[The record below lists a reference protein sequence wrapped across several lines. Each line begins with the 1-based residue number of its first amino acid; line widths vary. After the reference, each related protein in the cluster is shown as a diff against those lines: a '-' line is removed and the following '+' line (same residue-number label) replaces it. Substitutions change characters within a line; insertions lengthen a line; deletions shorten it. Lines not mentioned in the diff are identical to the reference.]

1 MTRQVTNQTPP
12 EIAALLARFRRRI
25 RRYVLLEGLA
35 LVLVLL
41 SFLFWISLVLDWGH
55 FRLWSLELPV
65 WFRQAFV
72 VTALAAVGF
81 GLSVWVISRQM
92 LRLRTK
98 SLALVLERRFPQ
110 LNDRLVTA
118 VELARSADSVKSPL
132 TTSMLNR
139 TLDEVAR
146 AASRLELSAVF
157 DPLPL
162 RRAMIAAV
170 VMLFSIGGFAWANQ
184 PAIER
189 WTRAYIDLEQEYWN
203 RTTQLTV
210 RVIAQ
215 PGDRL
220 RNFDSMAYKHPR
232 GADLTLLVEVP
243 RGKQIPGRV
252 EIEYRLMEGHNGALA
267 LMSEVGPGQFRYSIS
282 ELLDS
287 LEFWVTG
294 GDFINR
300 QAYRV
305 EVVDPPQPDGITLLC
320 DYPDYTGLD
329 LAGADGTLDP
339 DRKLVQG
346 TQVSLPL
353 ETKAVMQVDVNKPL
367 IGARIA
373 TDECELAISAA
384 GGELTLYSSEGG
396 PQRTVPLTPDTG
408 NSPLAADGLSFQLPI
423 RLTSNAPDEL
433 SALSSARWIP
443 ISPDALMR
451 IYLEDTDGVTSI
463 EPAQLTING
472 IVDQPPVVETELRGI
487 GASVTR
493 KAVIPVA
500 GKVIDDYGVV
510 DVHFDFRTD
519 TQEDWQ
525 QLPLWNSPEENPRD
539 FRLGR
544 GEAEDV
550 ERFELLPLDLT
561 IGRKL
566 TLTVY
571 AEDGDVLNGPHFARG
586 ERYIFQIVSDEEL
599 LSILYGKELNLR
611 RRFEQIITEVTETYK
626 DLTLHRSRLENAAQ
640 LRAEDLATP
649 NDAEVAKQLAAI
661 TTAVE
666 VAAERAV
673 HQLLKNHS
681 ETRTVEDS
689 FREILEQLIN
699 NAVHTRPMV
708 ERIEDLILR
717 PIEEINAVD
726 FPRADEAMGRFKLV
740 SRDGQASTVHIDE
753 CLAAI
758 NTLLSRM
765 ARVLDEMKDLVE
777 FHEAVKDLKSI
788 IDLQQN
794 VSDETKA
801 ERKRSILNKLKGLD
815 GG

>member
-1 MTRQVTNQTPP
+1 MTREVTNRTPP

-25 RRYVLLEGLA
+25 RRYVLLEGFA

-41 SFLFWISLVLDWGH
+41 SLLFWISLLLDWGH

-65 WFRQAFV
+65 WFRQAYV

-81 GLSVWVISRQM
+81 GLSVWVISRLL

-118 VELARSADSVKSPL
+118 VELARSADSVESPL
-132 TTSMLNR
+132 TSSMLNR

-146 AASRLELSAVF
+146 AASRLELGAVF

-162 RRAMIAAV
+162 RRALLAAV
-170 VMLFSIGGFAWANQ
+170 VMLFSIGGFALANQ

-189 WTRAYIDLEQEYWN
+189 WTRAYIDLEQEYWS

-215 PGDRL
+215 PGDRV
-220 RNFDSMAYKHPR
+220 RDFHSMVYKHPR

-243 RGKQIPGRV
+243 QGKQVPGRV
-252 EIEYRLMEGHNGALA
+252 EIEYRLKEGRSGAHA
-267 LMSEVGPGQFRYSIS
+267 LMSEVGPGQFRHSIS

-329 LAGADGTLDP
+329 LAGADGTLDL

-346 TQVSLPL
+346 TQISLPL
-353 ETKAVMQVDVNKPL
+353 ETKAVMQIDVNKPL

-384 GGELTLYSSEGG
+384 GGELTVYSRDGG
-396 PQRTVPLTPDTG
+396 PQRIVPLAPVSG

-423 RLTSNAPDEL
+423 WLTSDALDEL
-433 SALSSARWIP
+433 SALSSAQWIP

-451 IYLEDTDGVTSI
+451 VYLEDTDDVMSI

-472 IVDQPPVVETELRGI
+472 IVDQPPVVETQLRGI

-500 GKVIDDYGVV
+500 GTVTDDYGVV
-510 DVHFDFRTD
+510 DVRFDFRTD

-525 QLPLWNSPEENPRD
+525 QLPLRSSPQENPRD
-539 FRLGR
+539 FLLGG
-544 GEAEDV
+544 GESEEV

-561 IGRKL
+561 VGRKL

-571 AEDGDVLNGPHFARG
+571 AEDGDVLNGPHSARG

-611 RRFEQIITEVTETYK
+611 RRFEQIITEVTEIHK
-626 DLTLHRSRLENAAQ
+626 DLTLHRARLEKAAE
-640 LRAEDLATP
+640 LRAGNSSTHDAT
-649 NDAEVAKQLAAI
+649 EVSKKLAAI
-661 TTAVE
+661 ATAVE
-666 VAAERAV
+666 VSAERAV

-699 NAVHTRPMV
+699 NAVQTRPMV

-717 PIEEINAVD
+717 PIEKINAVD
-726 FPRADEAMGRFKLV
+726 FPRADEAMGRFNLA
-740 SRDGQASTVHIDE
+740 SRDAQATTAHVDD

-758 NTLLSRM
+758 DNLLSRM
-765 ARVLDEMKDLVE
+765 ASVLDEMKDLVE

-788 IDLQQN
+788 IDLQQK
-794 VSDETKA
+794 VSEETKA
-801 ERKRSILNKLKGLD
+801 ERRRSILNKLKGLD